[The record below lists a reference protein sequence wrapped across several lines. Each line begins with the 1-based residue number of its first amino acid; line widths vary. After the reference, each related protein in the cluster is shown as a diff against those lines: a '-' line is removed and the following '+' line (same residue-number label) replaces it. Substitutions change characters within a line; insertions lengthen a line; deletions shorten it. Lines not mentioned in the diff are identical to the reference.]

1 MTKIELR
8 LDRLDCV
15 VQQDASGGSEPY
27 LWPMLLWV
35 TDASVGT
42 PTPVRS
48 NHPHTPRTVLGQSV
62 KAGASVAIPPTAGT
76 VRTQLTEGDV
86 LRKAIAVVALVE
98 NDETPQHVV
107 EAAYAEYVQALPA
120 AVARHLLD
128 LASSDPVVVEE
139 ATAAVTTEVTDAV
152 TSAGSDEMTTWEKI
166 KVGVGSLNLDDQV
179 DSAFLGVTETT
190 PLSLA
195 FTVVEGSG
203 SSAHTTQD
211 WRLTGALVVDH
222 AVDRCASQVVAVNQ
236 ARVHRD
242 QVQRQLREL
251 RTQWGQASPAEKPA
265 IQLDIDEVSEVLAAA
280 EAAVDAAEAALAAC
294 RARPPRHIP
303 DHVLDHVIEAT
314 RDLH

>member
-8 LDRLDCV
+8 LDRLECF

-35 TDASVGT
+35 TDASIGT

-76 VRTQLTEGDV
+76 IRTQLTEGDV

-107 EAAYAEYVQALPA
+107 EAAYAEYVRALPA
-120 AVARHLLD
+120 AVAGHLLE
-128 LASSDPVVVEE
+128 LASDDPTVFEP
-139 ATAAVTTEVTDAV
+139 ARAAVTSEVTDAV

-179 DSAFLGVTETT
+179 ESAFVRVETT
-190 PLSLA
+190 TDLSLT
-195 FTVVEGSG
+195 FTVVEGTG

-211 WRLTGALVVDH
+211 WLLTGALVVDNT
-222 AVDRCASQVVAVNQ
+222 VDRCASQVISVNQ
-236 ARVHRD
+236 AKVHRNSVLD
-242 QVQRQLREL
+242 QLRTL
-251 RTQWGQASPAEKPA
+251 QTQFAQASAWRSPG
-265 IQLDIDEVSEVLAAA
+265 SSW
-280 EAAVDAAEAALAAC
+280 
-294 RARPPRHIP
+294 RSTRSARCSLRPRPRSTPPRRRWPRAARRRPHRIP
-303 DHVLDHVIEAT
+303 TDVFDHVIEAT
-314 RDLH
+314 PDLH